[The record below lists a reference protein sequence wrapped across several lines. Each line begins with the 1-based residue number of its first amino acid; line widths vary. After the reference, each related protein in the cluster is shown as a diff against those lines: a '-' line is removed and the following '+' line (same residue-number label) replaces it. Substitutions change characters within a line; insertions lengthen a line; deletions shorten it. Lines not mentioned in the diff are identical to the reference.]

1 MQTVEEGYQKV
12 DDFEQHG
19 YDQKRWKREV
29 DFINPP
35 NKVNILEFILNIFS
49 YF

>member
-12 DDFEQHG
+12 DVEQHG

-35 NKVNILEFILNIFS
+35 IKVNIREFIF
-49 YF
+49 